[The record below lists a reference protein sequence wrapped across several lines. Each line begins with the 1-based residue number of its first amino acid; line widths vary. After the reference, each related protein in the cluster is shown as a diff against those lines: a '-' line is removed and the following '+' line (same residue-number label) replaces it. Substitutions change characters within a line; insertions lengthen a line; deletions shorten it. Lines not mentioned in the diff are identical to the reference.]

1 MKSLG
6 FEKRQKKKEINKI
19 KDKKNIFRYLFRL
32 KNEIVDTTIKDI
44 TNFLKKININQ
55 YEQVIF
61 GVIIILNVQV
71 TEIEIKKMKNILI
84 KLDHT

>member
-1 MKSLG
+1 MK
-6 FEKRQKKKEINKI
+6 KDQKKGNINIIKDAKTIFRLIKAKEI
-19 KDKKNIFRYLFRL
+19 D
-32 KNEIVDTTIKDI
+32 DTTIKDI

-61 GVIIILNVQV
+61 GLIIILNVQV
-71 TEIEIKKMKNILI
+71 TEIEIKEMKNILT

>member
-1 MKSLG
+1 MG
-6 FEKRQKKKEINKI
+6 
-19 KDKKNIFRYLFRL
+19 YLFRL